1 MVPRRRPIFREE
13 VKKFQRIVTVNKEYT
28 SSISIKPLAT
38 VTAQQG
44 TLKGIQDGGKQKIF
58 CALDIG
64 PK

>member
-1 MVPRRRPIFREE
+1 MVLRRRPVFREE
-13 VKKFQRIVTVNKEYT
+13 VKKFQMIVTINKEYN

-38 VTAQQG
+38 VIAQQC